1 MGFVCFINN
10 KRKYFILLI
19 YKQRIHIHM
28 FKWGSRQVVM
38 ARMRWADK
46 YFGTVLTWLKLPNSG
61 DVLKIL
67 ILNYNWKIISGWTN
81 HSGKVISQDIIER
94 EMDNR
99 GSKSEFILSSVKEQR
114 VDGSWLLKIWGEG
127 IRSLR
132 CTLMDFERNYQVKVL
147 TNQLLNKFYSTL
159 NNQKFNFWFI
169 TGFTD
174 AEGSFIISIYK
185 DAKSKLKWR
194 VSAYFSIH
202 VYKKDLPLLKLIQK
216 ILSVGIVRKNNE
228 NTVLFRVSD
237 IKELQIIINLFK
249 NYPLISAKYLDF
261 LYFEQCLEL
270 IKEKVHL
277 TEEGLLKIVSLK
289 ANLNKGL
296 SKELLEAFPNVENL
310 DRLEYKFKG
319 IPDPSWVS
327 GFASG
332 DSTFSVSIEKGTT
345 KLGKRVRLIFGICL
359 HIREKYLLIGISKYF
374 NSLYLNLNEVNKESS
389 IHCNKN
395 KNTALLQIKSTSDIY
410 TKVIPFFTEYPI
422 LGIKLLDF
430 EDFKKVAELVKNKE
444 HLKIDGLNK
453 IMKIVDRMNLAR

>member
-1 MGFVCFINN
+1 
-10 KRKYFILLI
+10 
-19 YKQRIHIHM
+19 M

-38 ARMRWADK
+38 ALMKWADK
-46 YFGTVLTWLKLPNSG
+46 YFGTVLTWLKLSNSG
-61 DVLKIL
+61 DFLKIL
-67 ILNYNWKIISGWTN
+67 VLNYNWKIISGWTN
-81 HSGKVISQDIIER
+81 HSGIVISQNMIER

-99 GSKSEFILSSVKEQR
+99 GSKSAILVVKEQR
-114 VDGSWLLKIWGEG
+114 VDGSWLLKNWAEK

-159 NNQKFNFWFI
+159 NNQKLNPWFI
-169 TGFTD
+169 TGFVD

-185 DAKSKLKWR
+185 DIKSKLKWR

-202 VYKKDLPLLKLIQK
+202 IHKKDLPLLELIQK
-216 ILSVGIVRKNNE
+216 TLGIGIVRKNNE

-237 IKELQIIINLFK
+237 VKELQIIISHFK

-261 LYFEQCLEL
+261 LLFEQCLKL
-270 IKEKVHL
+270 IKEKAHL

-296 SKELLEAFPNVENL
+296 SKELLEAFPNIEIL

-319 IPDPSWVS
+319 IPDPLWVS
-327 GFASG
+327 GFATG

-345 KLGKRVRLIFGICL
+345 KLGKRVRLIFGTCL
-359 HIREKYLLIGISKYF
+359 HIREKDLLIGISKYF
-374 NSLYLNLNEVNKESS
+374 NNLYLSSNEINKENS
-389 IHCNKN
+389 IHCNESKN
-395 KNTALLQIKSTSDIY
+395 IALLQIKSISDINK
-410 TKVIPFFTEYPI
+410 KVIPFFTKYPI
-422 LGIKLLDF
+422 LGIKSLDF
-430 EDFKKVAELVKNKE
+430 EDFKKIAELVKNKE

-453 IMKIVDRMNLAR
+453 IMKIVDRMNLDREWK